1 MLMLTLG
8 LAASA
13 NFASAAETRGERY
26 ALLVGVQGYPPGQLR
41 SLEFSENDVNDL
53 ARALELGGYRQ
64 ENVRV
69 LTGSR
74 GRENFNLVPTAKNI
88 RRELDLLVRQCDP
101 GDHVIIAFAGHGVQ
115 FRKEET
121 MYFCPADVDLKDR
134 QSLIAMPDV
143 YKALDRCKAD
153 LKLLLVDACRNDP
166 LNQLDR
172 GALDEFESVTE
183 PPRVPPPGG
192 IIALFSCSATQEAME
207 DRELR
212 HGVFFYYVIEAL
224 TGAAGLGDAPD
235 EVTLPQLE
243 YYVKKRVRARV
254 RERYS
259 KPQEPELKTLGAVGL
274 VPLVRLD
281 GSRPDVKHFRRALAL
296 KLRRDFDAA
305 NREMAHAVSYRPDD
319 AQAYLQRGRLY
330 YERDKYPEA
339 IAAFDRAL
347 ELDPKNVDA
356 LVDRGQAR
364 FLNDDADGAINDY
377 DAALEIDSHLAL
389 AYLRAG
395 VVRHNQKNYERALA
409 NYTKAIEL
417 DPLDAR
423 AWYFR
428 GLVKEDRKDYRGAL
442 KDYDKAREINPRNND
457 YRNRLAL
464 MQKEL
469 NDTEAAIDNWT
480 KATRVDPQDETAYFY
495 RGYAYASQGQYD
507 AAIRDYSRVL
517 QINPGAEYALYYRGH
532 AYSRHGN
539 VEMANRDWGGISRG
553 SQFFESA
560 RLARGGNFQN
570 GNGRGGMVGPGGGF
584 GGMGRGGMGMGG
596 GMGGMG
602 GGMGGGGRRG
612 R

>member
-1 MLMLTLG
+1 MTRIPPSLTSLLALTIG

-13 NFASAAETRGERY
+13 TSAGAAEPRGERY

-41 SLEFSENDVNDL
+41 SLEFSESDVNDL
-53 ARALELGGYRQ
+53 AEALKLGGYRQ
-64 ENVRV
+64 ENIHV
-69 LTGSR
+69 LTGTR
-74 GRENFNLVPTAKNI
+74 GGTNNNLLPNAKNI
-88 RRELDLLVRQCDP
+88 RRELEFLVRHCDS
-101 GDHVIIAFAGHGVQ
+101 GDHVVVAFAGHGVQ

-121 MYFCPADVDLKDR
+121 MYFCPSDADLKDR
-134 QSLIAMPDV
+134 QTLIAMPDV
-143 YKALDRCKAD
+143 YKVLERCKAD

-172 GALDEFESVTE
+172 GRLDEYESVTE

-192 IIALFSCSATQEAME
+192 IIALFSCSKNQEAME

-243 YYVKKRVRARV
+243 YYVKKRVQSRV
-254 RERYS
+254 ADRYQKS
-259 KPQEPELKTLGAVGL
+259 QEPELKTLGAVGL

-281 GSRPDVKHFRRALAL
+281 SSRPEVKHIRAAL
-296 KLRRDFDAA
+296 RLRLRKEYAA
-305 NREMAHAVSYRPDD
+305 ADREEARAVSYRPDN
-319 AQAYLQRGRLY
+319 AEAYLRRGRLY
-330 YERDKYPEA
+330 YERDKYPDA
-339 IAAFDRAL
+339 ISAFSKVL
-347 ELDPKNVDA
+347 ELDPQNVDA

-364 FLNDDADGAINDY
+364 FLNDDADGALNDY
-377 DAALEIDSHLAL
+377 DAALEIDKRCAL

-395 VVRHNQKNYERALA
+395 VVRHNQRNLDRAIV

-423 AWYFR
+423 GWYFR
-428 GLVKEDRKDYRGAL
+428 GLVKEEKKDYRGAL

-469 NDTEAAIDNWT
+469 NDTEAAIENWT
-480 KATRVDPQDETAYFY
+480 KATVVDPNDETAYFY

-517 QINPGAEYALYYRGH
+517 KINPGAEYALYYRGH

-539 VEMANRDWGGISRG
+539 AEMANRDWGGIQRG
-553 SQFFESA
+553 SAFFESA
-560 RLARGGNFQN
+560 RQARGGNFRDF
-570 GNGRGGMVGPGGGF
+570 NGRGGMNGPGGGV
-584 GGMGRGGMGMGG
+584 GP
-596 GMGGMG
+596 
-602 GGMGGGGRRG
+602 GGGGRRG